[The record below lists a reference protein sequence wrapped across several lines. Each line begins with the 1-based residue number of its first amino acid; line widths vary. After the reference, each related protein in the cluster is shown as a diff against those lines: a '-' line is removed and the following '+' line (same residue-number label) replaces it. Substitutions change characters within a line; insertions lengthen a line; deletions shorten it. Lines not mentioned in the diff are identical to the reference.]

1 MAVTRASA
9 RCLHGTNPYVAV
21 LPTQRTAFLSHIALH
36 RCWRWCTL
44 AVRRSYQHMG
54 RALVKCVEG
63 CTCADSTIDAH
74 TIEHNSQM
82 ALHHINVSQ
91 HAQCVL
97 RVEGAQF

>member
-1 MAVTRASA
+1 
-9 RCLHGTNPYVAV
+9 
-21 LPTQRTAFLSHIALH
+21 
-36 RCWRWCTL
+36 
-44 AVRRSYQHMG
+44 MG